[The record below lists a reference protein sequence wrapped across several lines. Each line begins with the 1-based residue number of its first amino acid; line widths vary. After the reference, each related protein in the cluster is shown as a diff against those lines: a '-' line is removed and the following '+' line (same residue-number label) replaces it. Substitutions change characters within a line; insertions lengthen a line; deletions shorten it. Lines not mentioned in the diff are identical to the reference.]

1 MSAAKR
7 TGPLGLASLV
17 LAGCASLAP
26 PYVPPSIPL
35 PKSYA
40 DAGVWTPASPADTR
54 SRGPWWRVYDDP
66 TLSRLEHRLRA
77 GNPGLAA
84 MLDRYDEA
92 LALTA
97 EARAGALPRIGIA
110 GVAKH
115 VRQSGNRPLRGK
127 NQPNAY
133 SDVVLAGEFSYETD
147 LWGRIRSEVAAAKA
161 EEQAERADLASARLS
176 LEARLAQAYF
186 HLRGLDAEEH
196 LLTAT
201 TADYARALRIT
212 EDRHRQGVDSGLD
225 VGRARTQYESAY
237 AAKTDATAR
246 RAVYQDEIA
255 TLIGVPAPS
264 FSLPSLP
271 TVPKPPKVPVSAPS
285 TLLQRRPDIAAAE
298 RRMAAANAEIGVT
311 RAAFFPS
318 ISLDASGGFE
328 DAGGGIGLF
337 SLPNLMWSAGSSLMA
352 TVFDGGRRRA
362 ADRAAFDRL
371 EQASAG
377 YRQTVLK
384 AIQQVEDNLVLCNDL
399 AREAARQSA
408 AVHAAEHTAKL
419 SLILYRG
426 GAASYLDVAVAQTVE
441 LKARRA
447 AVTLATRRLLASVDL
462 IRALGGGWTLSKTGP
477 SARRNPS

>member
-1 MSAAKR
+1 MATARRILLS
-7 TGPLGLASLV
+7 GLASLI
-17 LAGCASLAP
+17 LTGCATLAP
-26 PYVPPSIPL
+26 PYAPPPTPV

-40 DAGVWTPASPADTR
+40 GAGEWTPASPADTR
-54 SRGPWWRVYDDP
+54 SHGPWWRIYDDP
-66 TLSRLEHRLRA
+66 TLSRLERRLRA
-77 GNPGLAA
+77 GNPSLAA

-97 EARAGALPRIGIA
+97 EARAGTLPQIGVA

-115 VRQSGNRPLRGK
+115 VRQSDNRPLRGK
-127 NQPNAY
+127 GQPDAY
-133 SDVVLAGEFSYETD
+133 NDDVFAGELSYEID
-147 LWGRIRSEVAAAKA
+147 LWGRIRSEVTAAKA
-161 EEQAERADLASARLS
+161 EARAERADLASARLS
-176 LEARLAQAYF
+176 LEARLAEAYF

-196 LLTAT
+196 LLAVT
-201 TADYARALRIT
+201 TTDYARALRIT
-212 EDRHRQGVDSGLD
+212 EDRHRLGIDSGLD
-225 VGRARTQYESAY
+225 VARARTQYESAY
-237 AAKTDATAR
+237 AAKTDAIAR

-264 FSLPSLP
+264 FSLPSLA
-271 TVPKPPKVPVSAPS
+271 TVPMPPRVPLSAPS

-298 RRMAAANAEIGVT
+298 RRVAAANAEIGVT

-318 ISLDASGGFE
+318 IDLSAAGGFE

-371 EQASAG
+371 GQASAD

-384 AIQQVEDNLVLCNDL
+384 AFQQVEDNLVLCNDL
-399 AREAARQSA
+399 AREATRQSA
-408 AVHAAEHTAKL
+408 AVHAAEHAAKL

-426 GAASYLDVAVAQTVE
+426 GAVSYLDVAVARTGE
-441 LKARRA
+441 LDARRA
-447 AVTLATRRLLASVDL
+447 ALTLATRRLLATVDL
-462 IRALGGGWTLSKTGP
+462 IRALGGGWTRSTPGHF
-477 SARRNPS
+477 ARRNPP